1 VAILFNNVGAAV
13 AGGAAVTLL
22 TIPAGAE
29 AMALELKFTPVGGAA
44 NLTLTLERQATGVPF
59 NFVTGHAIAA
69 GDIFDFGKIA
79 LQEGD
84 ILSFSATGNDL
95 NGLVSYY
102 QDGTATTSAG
112 SLNPRGEYSA
122 PATYNRL
129 DVVSYGGVSYIQLN
143 DGITGDAP
151 PSTNWMVNAAP
162 TTHTHPIGEVAGL
175 QAALDGKST
184 TGHGHGIGDVTG
196 LQDALNAK
204 AASNH
209 THDMATSAQGAKADA
224 AMPKTGGTF
233 TGGVTLKGVTETV
246 VPLFGT
252 TPVIDFALGT
262 QFTLSTAGNTSFTVN
277 NAVAG
282 SSATIRVTAGGAHT
296 LSWASVPNRK
306 YPGGTVPDS
315 PANGTTNTYVLE
327 TEDGTNFVLTLVQEG
342 IA

>member
-22 TIPAGAE
+22 TVPAGAE
-29 AMALELKFTPVGGAA
+29 AMALELKFTPVGGTA

-102 QDGTATTSAG
+102 QDGAATTSAG

-129 DVVSYGGVSYIQLN
+129 DVVSYGGISYIQLN

-151 PSTNWMVNAAP
+151 PSVNWMINAAP

-175 QAALDGKST
+175 QTALDGKSA
-184 TGHGHGIGDVTG
+184 TGHGHGIADVTG
-196 LQDALNAK
+196 LQDALGNKMDRKWITKDTAYSALVGDRILADTSGAAFAVTLPATPTNGDEIWFADPGSNWAANALTVNGNGK
-204 AASNH
+204 NI
-209 THDMATSAQGAKADA
+209 DDA
-224 AMPKTGGTF
+224 ATFAGDLNGGY
-233 TGGVTLKGVTETV
+233 
-246 VPLFGT
+246 
-252 TPVIDFALGT
+252 
-262 QFTLSTAGNTSFTVN
+262 FTL
-277 NAVAG
+277 
-282 SSATIRVTAGGAHT
+282 I
-296 LSWASVPNRK
+296 
-306 YPGGTVPDS
+306 Y
-315 PANGTTNTYVLE
+315 NGTAWSVRNS
-327 TEDGTNFVLTLVQEG
+327 GGQ
-342 IA
+342 A